1 MQHKR
6 ALFLVQHDVV
16 R

>member
-1 MQHKR
+1 MQHKGE
-6 ALFLVQHDVV
+6 LFLVQHDVV